1 MQDDL
6 RLLLPII
13 SKEMTFAR
21 REFGP
26 YHNAHELEGV
36 MREEY
41 EEWWE
46 SVRANQEND
55 YELLQLASVI
65 IRYLIQ
71 RGNFTEIEVMQEER
85 WL

>member
-6 RLLLPII
+6 RMLLPII

-41 EEWWE
+41 EEWWD
-46 SVRANQEND
+46 SVKANQEND

-65 IRYLIQ
+65 LRYLIQ

>member
-1 MQDDL
+1 MLDDL
-6 RLLLPII
+6 RILLPVI

-41 EEWWE
+41 EEWWD
-46 SVRANQEND
+46 SVKANQEND

-65 IRYLIQ
+65 LRYLIQ

>member
-6 RLLLPII
+6 RMLLPII

-41 EEWWE
+41 EEWWD
-46 SVRANQEND
+46 SVKANQEND

-65 IRYLIQ
+65 LRYLIQ
-71 RGNFTEIEVMQEER
+71 RGNFTEIEIMQEER

>member
-13 SKEMTFAR
+13 TKEMSFAR

-36 MREEY
+36 LREEF
-41 EEWWE
+41 EEWWD
-46 SVRANQEND
+46 SVKANEEND
-55 YELLQLASVI
+55 YELLQMVAVS

>member
-13 SKEMTFAR
+13 VKEMSFAR

-71 RGNFTEIEVMQEER
+71 RGNLTEIEVMQEER